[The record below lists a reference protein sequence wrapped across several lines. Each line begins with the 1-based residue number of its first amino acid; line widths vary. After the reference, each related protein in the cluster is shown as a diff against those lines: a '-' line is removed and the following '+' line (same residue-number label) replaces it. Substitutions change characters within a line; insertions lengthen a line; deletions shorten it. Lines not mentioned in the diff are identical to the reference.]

1 MAYLCHTQTT
11 ILINEMSAE
20 LINIVATVMRAS
32 SHRFVGR
39 LARDPE
45 VKYLDSG
52 KAVANG
58 RIAINVPGSKQG
70 DGKEPDWF
78 KVEVWGEEAQAFAD
92 QCRKGDLVMVEGRVR
107 TNRWMDRTTG
117 EQKLDL
123 IVTADEWSLVRSSG
137 QAAGAAPAAPAPMP
151 AAVAPAQQPAWNSA
165 PVAKNDIPF

>member
-1 MAYLCHTQTT
+1 M
-11 ILINEMSAE
+11 ND

-39 LARDPE
+39 LGRDPE
-45 VKYLDSG
+45 VRYLDSG
-52 KAVANG
+52 KAVANA

-92 QCRKGDLVMVEGRVR
+92 QCRKGDLVEVIGRVR
-107 TNRWMDRTTG
+107 TNRWTDRTTG

-123 IVTADEWSLVRSSG
+123 IVTADDWAMVRPSG
-137 QAAGAAPAAPAPMP
+137 QGQAPAPAPAPAAAPAAPA
-151 AAVAPAQQPAWNSA
+151 WNSG
-165 PVAKNDIPF
+165 PLEDDDSIPF

>member
-1 MAYLCHTQTT
+1 M
-11 ILINEMSAE
+11 NELNA
-20 LINIVATVMRAS
+20 IIATVMRAS

-78 KVEVWGEEAQAFAD
+78 KVVTNQTATNIENKDAPTKIDSAITKEPGNAYVNI
-92 QCRKGDLVMVEGRVR
+92 VEK
-107 TNRWMDRTTG
+107 T
-117 EQKLDL
+117 L
-123 IVTADEWSLVRSSG
+123 S
-137 QAAGAAPAAPAPMP
+137 
-151 AAVAPAQQPAWNSA
+151 
-165 PVAKNDIPF
+165 

>member
-1 MAYLCHTQTT
+1 M
-11 ILINEMSAE
+11 NPE

-39 LARDPE
+39 LGRDPE

-52 KAVANG
+52 KAVANA
-58 RIAINVPGSKQG
+58 RIAINIPGSRQG

-92 QCRKGDLVMVEGRVR
+92 QCRKGDLLMVEGRVR
-107 TNRWMDRTTG
+107 TNRWTDRTTG

-123 IVTADEWSLVRSSG
+123 IVTADAWSMVRPSG
-137 QAAGAAPAAPAPMP
+137 QGQAPAPAPAPAAAPAAPA
-151 AAVAPAQQPAWNSA
+151 WNSGPLEA
-165 PVAKNDIPF
+165 PDDDEIPF

>member
-1 MAYLCHTQTT
+1 M
-11 ILINEMSAE
+11 NELNA
-20 LINIVATVMRAS
+20 IIATVMRAS
-32 SHRFVGR
+32 SHCFVGR
-39 LARDPE
+39 LGRDPE

-92 QCRKGDLVMVEGRVR
+92 QCRKGDLVEVIGRVR
-107 TNRWMDRTTG
+107 TNRWTDRTTG

-123 IVTADEWSLVRSSG
+123 IVTADAWSMVRPSG
-137 QAAGAAPAAPAPMP
+137 QAAAPAPAAAAPAP
-151 AAVAPAQQPAWNSA
+151 AAAPAWNSG
-165 PVAKNDIPF
+165 PLEDEEIPF

>member
-1 MAYLCHTQTT
+1 M
-11 ILINEMSAE
+11 NE
-20 LINIVATVMRAS
+20 LISIIGTVMRAS

-39 LARDPE
+39 LGRDPE

-78 KVEVWGEEAQAFAD
+78 KVEVWGEEAEAFAD
-92 QCRKGDLVMVEGRVR
+92 QCRKGDLVEVIGRVR
-107 TNRWMDRTTG
+107 TNRWTDRTTG

-123 IVTADEWSLVRSSG
+123 IVTADDWAMVRPSGQG
-137 QAAGAAPAAPAPMP
+137 QAAAPAPAPAAPAAPA
-151 AAVAPAQQPAWNSA
+151 WNSG
-165 PVAKNDIPF
+165 PLEDDDSIPF

>member
-1 MAYLCHTQTT
+1 M
-11 ILINEMSAE
+11 NELNA
-20 LINIVATVMRAS
+20 IIATVMRAS
-32 SHRFVGR
+32 SHHFVGR
-39 LARDPE
+39 LGRDPE

-92 QCRKGDLVMVEGRVR
+92 QCRKGDLVEVIGRVR
-107 TNRWMDRTTG
+107 TNRWTDRTTG

-123 IVTADEWSLVRSSG
+123 IVTADAWSMVRPSG
-137 QAAGAAPAAPAPMP
+137 QAAAPAPAPAAPAP
-151 AAVAPAQQPAWNSA
+151 AWNTKPLA
-165 PVAKNDIPF
+165 DEVDEDEIPF